1 MARCRI
7 ISNRIEVNSQVPTFY
22 TIVIAGTV
30 ILISEPTMAV
40 ENLFA
45 YAAALGV
52 ASLIYSLVKSWRFN
66 AKYKY
71 PTFLPGN
78 LPFVGHLFSMPKL
91 DPGEMRVWFSERA
104 TEHGEM

>member
-1 MARCRI
+1 M
-7 ISNRIEVNSQVPTFY
+7 
-22 TIVIAGTV
+22 IAGTV
-30 ILISEPTMAV
+30 ISIPETTMAV

-71 PTFLPGN
+71 PTLLPRN